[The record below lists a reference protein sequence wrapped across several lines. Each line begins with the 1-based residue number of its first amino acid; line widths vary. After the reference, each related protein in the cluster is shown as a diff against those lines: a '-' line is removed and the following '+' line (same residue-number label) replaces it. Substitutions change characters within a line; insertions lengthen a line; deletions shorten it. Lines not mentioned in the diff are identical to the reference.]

1 MKKSIYFWGA
11 CKNCTIVKRISQMP
25 KSARYVCTSE
35 GYDIYDAS
43 EYEES
48 YFAIAE

>member
-1 MKKSIYFWGA
+1 MKKSIYLFGA
-11 CKNCTIVKRISQMP
+11 CKDCAIVKRITQMP
-25 KSARYVCTSE
+25 NSARYVCTTD

-43 EYEES
+43 EFEEK